1 MGKCRKTKFSTRHAL
16 FCAQTWASSSP
27 PETMTTT
34 MAPATTTVF
43 INDYHNTYNH
53 AKLNAEKFVAMS
65 KEEKRRMK
73 YKKIEERR
81 RERERRR
88 QQKEKKVIQA
98 PELGPLGNLLKS
110 IIVANTFV

>member
-1 MGKCRKTKFSTRHAL
+1 MLKHLLVRIIKSFFGDTRIL
-16 FCAQTWASSSP
+16 FP
-27 PETMTTT
+27 
-34 MAPATTTVF
+34 
-43 INDYHNTYNH
+43 
-53 AKLNAEKFVAMS
+53 AMS

-73 YKKIEERR
+73 YKKREERR
-81 RERERRR
+81 KERERRR